1 MPLIRIDLV
10 RGRDKKMLLELMAE
24 VTATASRVLHTP
36 ADRVRV
42 VINEVDPDLWGIG
55 GVPYS
60 VARAGGSAATD
71 ATPSAAPSA
80 PTGPDDGGELI
91 S

>member
-1 MPLIRIDLV
+1 MPMIRIDLV
-10 RGRDKKMLLELMAE
+10 RGRDRAMLVELIAE
-24 VTATASRVLHTP
+24 VTATASRVLNTP

-42 VINEVDPDLWGIG
+42 LINEVDPDLWGIG

-60 VARAGGSAATD
+60 AVRGTAAT
-71 ATPSAAPSA
+71 PMAPL
-80 PTGPDDGGELI
+80 PDPGGELI